1 MSYKDI
7 KFEKDTKFLITGG
20 AGFIGSNI
28 AQALV
33 DAGYFVRVLDDYST
47 GKRENV
53 EPIKDK
59 AEIIEGSICDYET
72 CEKCVSG
79 IDYVIHQAAWGAIP
93 RSIKMP
99 LEYDS
104 INVHGTLNMLQ
115 ASAKEKVKKFVYASS
130 SSVYG
135 DEKTL
140 PKKEGREGRLLAPY
154 PITKAVNELY
164 ARNYTDLYNLE
175 TVGLRY
181 FNVYGRRQDSNS
193 TYAAV
198 IPLFIKKIMMGEAST
213 INGDGSFSRDFTYI
227 DDVIQ
232 ANLKACLSGKEAA
245 GEAFNIAFGERNTII
260 GMYNILSELLGKD
273 IKPNFGPIRAGDIPH
288 SLADIS
294 KARELIGYN
303 PQFSLKAG
311 LTEAV
316 DWYKENL

>member
-7 KFEKDTKFLITGG
+7 KFKKGTKFLVTGG

-53 EPIKDK
+53 APIKDR
-59 AEIIEGSICDYET
+59 AEIIEGSICDYDT
-72 CEKCVSG
+72 CRKCVEG

-99 LEYDS
+99 LEYDN

-115 ASAKEKVKKFVYASS
+115 ASSQEGVKKFVYASS

-140 PKKEGREGRLLAPY
+140 PKKEGREGCLLAPY

-198 IPLFIKKIMMGEAST
+198 IPLFIKKLMANEASK

-232 ANLKACLSGKEAA
+232 ANLKACLSGTEAA
-245 GEAFNIAFGERNTII
+245 GESFNIAFGERNTII
-260 GMYNILSELLGKD
+260 SMYDILSELLNKD
-273 IKPNFGPIRAGDIPH
+273 IKPIFGPIRAGDIPH

-294 KARELIGYN
+294 KARELLGYN
-303 PQFSLKAG
+303 PQFSLKDG

>member
-7 KFEKDTKFLITGG
+7 KFDNGTKFLITGG

-33 DAGYFVRVLDDYST
+33 EAGYFVRVLDDYST

-53 EPIKDK
+53 ESIKDR
-59 AEIIEGSICDYET
+59 AEIVEGSICDYDT
-72 CEKCVSG
+72 CQRCVED

-115 ASAKEKVKKFVYASS
+115 ASAKAGVKKFVYASS

-198 IPLFIKKIMMGEAST
+198 IPLFIKKIMDNESST
-213 INGDGSFSRDFTYI
+213 INGDGEFSRDFTYI

-232 ANLKACLSGKEAA
+232 ANLKACLSGSKAA
-245 GEAFNIAFGERNTII
+245 GEAFNIAYGERNTII
-260 GMYNILSELLGKD
+260 GMYDILSELLGKRID
-273 IKPNFGPIRAGDIPH
+273 PIFGPIRPGDIPH

-294 KARELIGYN
+294 KARELLGYD
-303 PQFSLKAG
+303 PQFNLKEG
-311 LTEAV
+311 LSVAV

>member
-7 KFEKDTKFLITGG
+7 KFEKGTKFLVTGG

-47 GKRENV
+47 GKRENL

-59 AEIIEGSICDYET
+59 AEIIEGSICDYAT
-72 CEKCVSG
+72 CQTCVKD

-104 INVHGTLNMLQ
+104 INIHGTLNMLQ
-115 ASAKEKVKKFVYASS
+115 ASAKEGVKKFVYASS

-140 PKKEGREGRLLAPY
+140 PKKEGVEGRLLAPY

-164 ARNYTDLYNLE
+164 ARNYTDLYSLE

-181 FNVYGRRQDSNS
+181 FNVYGRRQDSTS

-198 IPLFIKKIMMGEAST
+198 IPLFIKRIMNGEPST
-213 INGDGSFSRDFTYI
+213 INGDGTFSRDFTYI

-260 GMYNILSELLGKD
+260 GMYDILSELLGKD
-273 IKPNFGPIRAGDIPH
+273 IKPIFGPIRAGDIPH

-294 KARELIGYN
+294 KARKLLDYN
-303 PQFSLKAG
+303 PKFSLKDG
-311 LTEAV
+311 LTVAV